1 MRCQPSAS
9 HHIGG
14 RPFEDVSGPL
24 IESVYPATGEVI
36 ALLHAASRQT
46 VDHAVEVAG
55 RAQKV
60 WGGLPGRERGRI
72 LRRAADLIRERNRA
86 LSELE
91 TLDTGKVLQETLVAD
106 AASGADC
113 LEYFGGLAAG
123 IEGIHVDLG
132 GSFLYTRREPLGVVA
147 AIGAWNYPI
156 QIACWKAAAA
166 LAAGNSMI
174 FKPAETTPLSALKL
188 AEILTEA
195 GLPEGVYNVVQGGA
209 ETGRALVRHPG
220 IAKVSLTGESST
232 GRTVMSEASGTLKQV
247 TLELGGKSPL
257 IIFDDADL
265 ENAVSAAMLANFY
278 STGQICS
285 NGTRVFVQKGLK
297 AAFLERLISRTRKI
311 RLGDPLDEATQ
322 LGPLISLSHREKVLS
337 YIALGQS
344 EGARMVVGGDV
355 PNLQGFEGG
364 AFVAPTVFADVS
376 DQMRIAQEEIFG
388 PVMCVLDFESEEEV
402 IARAN
407 ATPFGLAAG
416 VFTRDLS
423 RAHRVIARLDAGTTW
438 INTYNLTP
446 VEMPF
451 GGVKQSGLGRENG
464 RAALEAMTRVKS
476 VYVETG
482 DVQAPW

>member
-1 MRCQPSAS
+1 MRCQPTAS

-14 RPFEDVSGPL
+14 NPFEDASGHRM
-24 IESVYPATGEVI
+24 ESIYPATGEVI
-36 ALLHAASRQT
+36 AVLHEATETTVNLAVAAAT
-46 VDHAVEVAG
+46 A
-55 RAQKV
+55 AQKA
-60 WGGLPGRERGRI
+60 WGALPGRERGRI
-72 LRRAADLIRERNRA
+72 LRRAADLIRARNRE
-86 LSELE
+86 LSVLE
-91 TLDTGKVLQETLVAD
+91 TLDTGKALQETLVAD

-113 LEYFGGLAAG
+113 LEYFGGLAAAV
-123 IEGIHVDLG
+123 EGIHVELG
-132 GSFLYTRREPLGVVA
+132 GPFLYTRREPLGVVA

-166 LAAGNSMI
+166 LAAGNTVV

-188 AEILTEA
+188 AEILTAA
-195 GLPEGVYNVVQGGA
+195 GVPAGVYNVVQGGA

-220 IAKVSLTGESST
+220 VAKVSLTGESAT
-232 GRTVMSEASGTLKQV
+232 GRQVMREAADTLKQV

-257 IIFDDADL
+257 IVFGDADL

-285 NGTRVFVQKGLK
+285 NGTRVFVQRGLK
-297 AAFLERLISRTRKI
+297 DAFLDRLTTRTRAI
-311 RLGDPLDEATQ
+311 RLGDPLDEETH
-322 LGPLISLSHREKVLS
+322 LGPLVSLAHREKVLS
-337 YIALGQS
+337 YIAIGKA
-344 EGARMVVGGDV
+344 EARLVVGGDTPV
-355 PNLQGFEGG
+355 LQGFEGG
-364 AFVAPTVFADVS
+364 AFVAPTVFADVT
-376 DQMRIAQEEIFG
+376 DTMRIAREEIFG
-388 PVMCVLDFESEEEV
+388 PVMCVLDFDTEDEV

-416 VFTRDLS
+416 IFTRDIA
-423 RAHRVIARLDAGTTW
+423 RAHRVIAALDAGTTW

-464 RAALEAMTRVKS
+464 RAALDAMTRVKS

-482 DVQAPW
+482 DVAAPY